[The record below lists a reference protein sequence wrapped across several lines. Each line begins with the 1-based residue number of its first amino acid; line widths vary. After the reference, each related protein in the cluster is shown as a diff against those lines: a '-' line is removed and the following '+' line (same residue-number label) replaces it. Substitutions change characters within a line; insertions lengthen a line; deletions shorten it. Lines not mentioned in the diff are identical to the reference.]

1 MRMRGV
7 VGVHHWLAAGASPPR
22 ERAVA
27 DGARDHGRRKRLRR
41 SQHRPGERRQ
51 RAAAAGGCHQRE
63 ARDRCRQPVR
73 GRRESLGRSDLAPGA
88 LDGPI
93 GSRGGPGPAG
103 PTGIP
108 GPQGQQG
115 PRGSRGPAGPQGD
128 AGPAGIPNTIKGP
141 PGPTGA
147 TGFTGTARYQVNQEQ
162 ESIFGEQ
169 DVIARCFEGAQP
181 LDGGPINVGP
191 KVKII
196 GSHPLP
202 PDQGSGWL
210 VDALDTDIH
219 FNVTVTVEVRCAVSG

>member
-7 VGVHHWLAAGASPPR
+7 VGVHHWLAVARRHHAS
-22 ERAVA
+22 ALSLMA
-27 DGARDHGRRKRLRR
+27 LAIT
-41 SQHRPGERRQ
+41 
-51 RAAAAGGCHQRE
+51 AGGSAYAAVNVAPSSVGSAQLRP
-63 ARDRCRQPVR
+63 AAVTSAKLATGAVSRSAIAAS
-73 GRRESLGRSDLAPGA
+73 SLSRAELAPHA
-88 LDGPI
+88 LDGPL
-93 GSRGGPGPAG
+93 GTRGEPGLAG
-103 PTGIP
+103 PTGVP
-108 GPQGQQG
+108 GPQGRQG
-115 PRGSRGPAGPQGD
+115 PRGTPGPVGPQGD
-128 AGPAGIPNTIKGP
+128 AGPPGIPNTIKGP

-147 TGFTGTARYQVNQEQ
+147 TGFTGSARYQVNQEQ

-196 GSHPLP
+196 GSHPLA

>member
-7 VGVHHWLAAGASPPR
+7 AGVHHWLAVARRHHAS
-22 ERAVA
+22 ALSLMA
-27 DGARDHGRRKRLRR
+27 LAIT
-41 SQHRPGERRQ
+41 
-51 RAAAAGGCHQRE
+51 AGGSAYAAVNVAPSSVGSAQLRP
-63 ARDRCRQPVR
+63 AAVTNTRLATGAV
-73 GRRESLGRSDLAPGA
+73 GTSAVTAGSLGRSDLAPGA
-88 LDGPI
+88 LDGPV

-147 TGFTGTARYQVNQEQ
+147 TGFTGNARYQVNQEQ

-191 KVKII
+191 KLKII

>member
-1 MRMRGV
+1 MAGVRGWLTAARR
-7 VGVHHWLAAGASPPR
+7 HHASALSLTALAIT
-22 ERAVA
+22 
-27 DGARDHGRRKRLRR
+27 
-41 SQHRPGERRQ
+41 
-51 RAAAAGGCHQRE
+51 AGGTAYAAINVPPSSVGTAQLRT
-63 ARDRCRQPVR
+63 AAVTNTRLATGAV
-73 GRRESLGRSDLAPGA
+73 GTSAVTAGSLGRSDLAPGA
-88 LDGPI
+88 LDGLI
-93 GSRGGPGPAG
+93 GSHGGPGPAG

-115 PRGSRGPAGPQGD
+115 PRGSRGPAGPRGD

-147 TGFTGTARYQVNQEQ
+147 TGFTGNTRYQVNQEQ

-169 DVIARCFEGAQP
+169 DVVARCFEGAQP

>member
-1 MRMRGV
+1 MG
-7 VGVHHWLAAGASPPR
+7 
-22 ERAVA
+22 
-27 DGARDHGRRKRLRR
+27 
-41 SQHRPGERRQ
+41 
-51 RAAAAGGCHQRE
+51 
-63 ARDRCRQPVR
+63 QP
-73 GRRESLGRSDLAPGA
+73 GRRETPARPG
-88 LDGPI
+88 
-93 GSRGGPGPAG
+93 S
-103 PTGIP
+103 
-108 GPQGQQG
+108 
-115 PRGSRGPAGPQGD
+115 
-128 AGPAGIPNTIKGP
+128 PNTIKGP